1 MRIAELQAS
10 KNRIQAAHK
19 ENRQRHISQRASS
32 RQTTQTIKAQPKKTF
47 SYKQWMSP
55 VAKPNKNVLFNVEHS
70 GSTPVFH
77 NRVMQ
82 SPKSFKR
89 VSSNASEAMQNYRK
103 FQNKLEF
110 AKKQGPLQN

>member
-1 MRIAELQAS
+1 
-10 KNRIQAAHK
+10 
-19 ENRQRHISQRASS
+19 
-32 RQTTQTIKAQPKKTF
+32 
-47 SYKQWMSP
+47 MSP

-103 FQNKLEF
+103 FQNRLEF
-110 AKKQGPLQN
+110 AKKLGPLQNQDESIMSLADEENQGQDELTTRIGDNETV